1 MKIRERLGGGGR
13 DMAAYEIRA
22 IAAPATTAIIRSAER
37 RSPTLNGMRC
47 SGHIWGTRLG
57 SQRRPRRSSTVVTIS
72 TSNCVTPRS
81 GAESKMKLM
90 QVARPGPPVRIS
102 AASHR
107 YFACQATQMAQEPP
121 NNQDLGKD

>member
-1 MKIRERLGGGGR
+1 MLCGGGR
-13 DMAAYEIRA
+13 DMAAEEIRA

-72 TSNCVTPRS
+72 TSNCVTTRS
-81 GAESKMKLM
+81 GAESKTKLM
-90 QVARPGPPVRIS
+90 QVARQAPLGRIS
-102 AASHR
+102 ADSLR
-107 YFACQATQMAQEPP
+107 YFAWQAAPRAQAHA
-121 NNQDLGKD
+121 NHQQ

>member
-22 IAAPATTAIIRSAER
+22 IAAPAATAIIRSAER

-72 TSNCVTPRS
+72 TSNCVTPRRS
-81 GAESKMKLM
+81 EEHTSELQSLM
-90 QVARPGPPVRIS
+90 RNSYAVFCLKQKIK
-102 AASHR
+102 
-107 YFACQATQMAQEPP
+107 QNTNKP
-121 NNQDLGKD
+121 NT

>member
-1 MKIRERLGGGGR
+1 MLCGGGR
-13 DMAAYEIRA
+13 DMAAEEIRA

-81 GAESKMKLM
+81 GAESQTKLM
-90 QVARPGPPVRIS
+90 QVARQIGRAHVCTPV
-102 AASHR
+102 
-107 YFACQATQMAQEPP
+107 TNAQLVFRLLLE
-121 NNQDLGKD
+121 K